1 MNYERGENRSPH
13 RLPRLVSFS
22 LGGQTIFIVCLLVKR
37 LFLILVPLVMVYI
50 GSYAWF
56 RSSHVERSD
65 RDGRHYVIFPQQPA
79 LYYLYRP
86 LTYFD
91 AQLTGMRFHIG
102 PHRSCCHANRL
113 TNR

>member
-1 MNYERGENRSPH
+1 MAY
-13 RLPRLVSFS
+13 LLFVS
-22 LGGQTIFIVCLLVKR
+22 GQTMFIVCSLVKR
-37 LFLILVPLVMVYI
+37 LFLILVVLVIAYI

-56 RSSHVERSD
+56 RSSHVERWD
-65 RDGRHYVIFPQQPA
+65 RDGRDYVIFPQQPA

-102 PHRSCCHANRL
+102 PHRS
-113 TNR
+113 